1 MTLNWILL
9 DPSYKKSIQHWLWG
23 AGKNNFLQNLN
34 VYLNENVF
42 DDLIF
47 IYRMK
52 IHFGKDILSLIVW
65 KFWKTKLDRMFTD
78 TPSNDLNVSKIV
90 IFATDFLT
98 EWKCIGTQQ
107 FSTLFHNKN
116 ASLGDERQACILLG
130 AWQAGTPER
139 ISWQPKWH
147 DGRSLEHLQVQLPV

>member
-1 MTLNWILL
+1 MVYHPCLPHLMVYHPRPPQSMLRTFLLNPFGMKIFLAQNTIYKWDWIGFFL
-9 DPSYKKSIQHWLWG
+9 DPSYKESIQHWLWG
-23 AGKNNFLQNLN
+23 AGKNNFWQNLN

-65 KFWKTKLDRMFTD
+65 KIWKTKLDRLFTD
-78 TPSNDLNVSKIV
+78 TPSNDLNDSKIV

-98 EWKCIGTQQ
+98 KWKCIGTQQ
-107 FSTLFHNKN
+107 FITLFYNKN
-116 ASLGDERQACILLG
+116 TS
-130 AWQAGTPER
+130 
-139 ISWQPKWH
+139 
-147 DGRSLEHLQVQLPV
+147 